1 MDDIHFMFG
10 EMIQRCE
17 QLFLSS
23 IDSSSTTTGYD
34 DIFLLPTFMEAL
46 ANISKEIEQ
55 VRDTM
60 LVSVIKSISI
70 IMYTCTV
77 WFHFVAR

>member
-60 LVSVIKSISI
+60 LVSIHVSI
-70 IMYTCTV
+70 IMYVCTV
-77 WFHFVAR
+77 QCHFVA